1 MDDQLLRRLGVEN
14 SESRA
19 RVVGFFESVLCIARP
34 EIIASFADFIRC
46 TMARVSELEQAKLCA
61 SDFHSHIDSLK
72 LELAA
77 SIADVEFLKS
87 ELHLSEAR
95 TSELSTV
102 NRSMYEAIEAYKLK
116 RSEYKLHISEKD
128 QSINK
133 LQIEL
138 SGYDTRLSK
147 CLAEACAADAAC
159 AKDMEIQRSRSSMR
173 LRALARR
180 VNFFRR
186 ECERVKLCWSRWS
199 KQNHDIS
206 QRCGCPASIRYFEKT
221 AIDLDW
227 VSEAA
232 TRECARVRLELNATI
247 DGMNAQVQ
255 TMRKERDDALADCTM
270 YIDRLLYTEDALR
283 QSGLGYA
290 AVLNDL
296 SVVRAELVRRS
307 GVERAFL
314 RSQIFAVGGR
324 ELVCPV
330 PTVDGE
336 LISLVDVYGGWME
349 SGRDGDGIGLR
360 FNSPYTGM

>member
-1 MDDQLLRRLGVEN
+1 
-14 SESRA
+14 
-19 RVVGFFESVLCIARP
+19 
-34 EIIASFADFIRC
+34 
-46 TMARVSELEQAKLCA
+46 
-61 SDFHSHIDSLK
+61 
-72 LELAA
+72 
-77 SIADVEFLKS
+77 
-87 ELHLSEAR
+87 
-95 TSELSTV
+95 
-102 NRSMYEAIEAYKLK
+102 
-116 RSEYKLHISEKD
+116 
-128 QSINK
+128 
-133 LQIEL
+133 
-138 SGYDTRLSK
+138 
-147 CLAEACAADAAC
+147 
-159 AKDMEIQRSRSSMR
+159 
-173 LRALARR
+173 
-180 VNFFRR
+180 
-186 ECERVKLCWSRWS
+186 
-199 KQNHDIS
+199 
-206 QRCGCPASIRYFEKT
+206 
-221 AIDLDW
+221 
-227 VSEAA
+227 
-232 TRECARVRLELNATI
+232 LELNATI